1 MTISL
6 DSLLPDS
13 LKNSSIS
20 VLEGELALS
29 SGVVSISSAELE
41 EILRLDIGKDTA
53 KIQVFVNELAHPN
66 EVWIEAK

>member
-53 KIQVFVNELAHPN
+53 KIQVFINELAHPN